1 MNNFYEQLVSNLT
14 TSECFI
20 DDNDKITSFLELSEH
35 IESFRKIIRQNNI
48 HTLGIFCDNGL
59 HWIVADLA
67 CVLENITAIPLPN
80 FFSKEQNNHIIKEAG
95 IHFIYNGKEIYKTQ
109 TKEIVHPF
117 SKITF
122 TSGSTGA
129 PKGVCLSN
137 QNIFNTVFSL
147 KESLGVQLESHIN
160 VLPYSTLLENI
171 AGIYLPILSKTN
183 IYTKP
188 LKEIGFNAAA
198 GLNTQKMHSFFQSK
212 RAESC
217 ILVPGLLSAIYKSY
231 DNNLYDYLQFFRFI
245 SVGGGKVNETML
257 KEMRDRNIHVF
268 EGYGLSECCSVV
280 SLNSYK
286 YEKIGSSGKVLPHVK
301 VFTQNNSIFVEGNSM
316 KGYLNEN
323 NDDSIIDTGDLGHLD
338 DEGFLYITGRKKNLI
353 ITPFGRNVSP
363 EWVENELGHIR
374 GIRHCVLTGDEEN
387 DLHFIYHPESEEDEN
402 RISLK
407 IHEKL
412 EDLPEYARPKVLKS
426 SNLEIYMT
434 PNGKINRNKIKETFL

>member
-1 MNNFYEQLVSNLT
+1 MNTFHDKLVSKL
-14 TSECFI
+14 
-20 DDNDKITSFLELSEH
+20 ITSDRFIQDGKETIKFSELLEK
-35 IESFRKIIRQNNI
+35 IEQFRKVIRQKYI
-48 HTLGIFCDNGL
+48 HTLGIFCDNGIN
-59 HWIVADLA
+59 WIISDLA

-80 FFSKEQNNHIIKEAG
+80 FFSKNQNNHIIKKAG
-95 IHFIYNGKEIYKTQ
+95 IHFIYDGKDIIETQ
-109 TKEIVHPF
+109 EKETIHPF

-122 TSGSTGA
+122 TSGSTGS

-171 AGIYLPILSKTN
+171 AGIYLPILSQTN

-188 LKEIGFNAAA
+188 LKEIGFNTAT
-198 GLNTQKMHSFFQSK
+198 GLNIQKMHSFFQSK

-231 DNNLYDYLQFFRFI
+231 DNNLYNYLQFFKFI

-257 KEMRDRNIHVF
+257 KEMRDKNINVF

-286 YEKIGSSGKVLPHVK
+286 HEKIGSSGKVLPHVK

-353 ITPFGRNVSP
+353 ITPFGRNISP

-387 DLHFIYHPESEEDEN
+387 DLHFIYHPENEEDEN

-407 IHEKL
+407 IREKL

>member
-1 MNNFYEQLVSNLT
+1 MNTFYDQLVSKLI
-14 TSECFI
+14 TSERFI
-20 DDNDKITSFLELSEH
+20 EDGSKTISFLELLNK
-35 IESFRKIIRQNNI
+35 IENFRKIIRQKNI
-48 HTLGIFCDNGL
+48 HTLGIFCDNGIN
-59 HWIVADLA
+59 WIVSDLA
-67 CVLENITAIPLPN
+67 CVLENITSIPLPN
-80 FFSKEQNNHIIKEAG
+80 FFSKEQNNHIIKKAG
-95 IHFIYNGKEIYKTQ
+95 IHFIYDGKEILETQ
-109 TKEIVHPF
+109 TKETVHPF

-122 TSGSTGA
+122 TSGSTGS

-137 QNIFNTVFSL
+137 ENIFNTATSL
-147 KESLGVQLESHIN
+147 KESLGIKLESHIN
-160 VLPYSTLLENI
+160 ILPYSTLLENI
-171 AGIYLPILSKTN
+171 AGIYLPILSQTN
-183 IYTKP
+183 IHTKP
-188 LKEIGFNAAA
+188 LKEIGFNTVS
-198 GLNTQKMHSFFQSK
+198 GLDFYKMHSFFQDK
-212 RAESC
+212 KAESC

-231 DNNLYDYLQFFRFI
+231 DTNFHDYLNSFKFI

-257 KEMRDRNIHVF
+257 KEMKDRGIHVF

-286 YEKIGSSGKVLPHVK
+286 HEKIGSSGKVLPHVK

-338 DEGFLYITGRKKNLI
+338 NEGFLYITGRKKNLI
-353 ITPFGRNVSP
+353 ITPFGRNISP

-387 DLHFIYHPESEEDEN
+387 DLHFIYHPENEEDEN

-407 IHEKL
+407 IREKL